1 LKNLFNQ
8 GKAIMAI
15 QSLKILVVD
24 DDMIN
29 LKLLKS
35 MLMKTS
41 KVAEVIEAKNGADA
55 IELLKIHNDIDII
68 LLDIIMPVM
77 GGIEMLKVVRAD
89 ENLKQLPIIVLTTD
103 ETKKTEALETGANGF
118 LMKPIR
124 ERDLLPKIEQLLI

>member
-1 LKNLFNQ
+1 MSKQINVL
-8 GKAIMAI
+8 A
-15 QSLKILVVD
+15 VD

-35 MLMKTS
+35 MLMKTGNVS
-41 KVAEVIEAKNGADA
+41 EVIEAGNGSDA
-55 IELLKIHNDIDII
+55 IDVLKSRHDIDLI

-77 GGIEMLKVVRAD
+77 NGIEMLKVVRAD

-103 ETKKTEALETGANGF
+103 ETKKGEALEFGANGF

-124 ERDLLPKIEQLLI
+124 ADQLKSKIQTVIV

>member
-1 LKNLFNQ
+1 MSKVNITVL
-8 GKAIMAI
+8 I
-15 QSLKILVVD
+15 VD

-35 MLMKTS
+35 MLMKNE
-41 KVAEVIEAKNGADA
+41 KVKEVIEAQNGSDA
-55 IELLKIHNDIDII
+55 IDILKLRDDIDLI

-89 ENLKQLPIIVLTTD
+89 YNLRQLPIIVLTTD
-103 ETKKTEALETGANGF
+103 ETKKSEALEFGANGF

-124 ERDLLPKIEQLLI
+124 NIDLIEKISTVLI